1 MTRIVARENSQA
13 AEDKD
18 TKAARPDRIGK
29 RRLNEH
35 IAGDRADPAI
45 GKVQRG

>member
-18 TKAARPDRIGK
+18 PKAIRVDIIGK
-29 RRLNEH
+29 RQLDPR
-35 IAGDRADPAI
+35 IVGDRPDPLLVSN
-45 GKVQRG
+45 G